1 MCVTTPNEKNIYQ
14 KPMEE
19 LKSER
24 PETKIQKQIE
34 LIYREGKQVVSGKA
48 RGGEES

>member
-1 MCVTTPNEKNIYQ
+1 MCENVYKCVCVCVTTQNEKNIYQ

-24 PETKIQKQIE
+24 PETKIQKYSNQ
-34 LIYREGKQVVSGKA
+34 
-48 RGGEES
+48 